1 MISLNEVKKFLLK
14 TQVVQFLSQCGIAA
28 AAASPTIVCCLFPP
42 ASPRPSRDACWPP
55 RQSFRPF
62 GHPAHQ
68 HVGCTAR
75 QSPHL
80 AGCADPPADP
90 TALLAFLSTV
100 PPAPTIPPC
109 RSAVSS
115 RLAGRL
121 SLPARWLVCHEQ
133 RASVSVRPLWLST
146 VPPWLSAAL
155 SHQPIHPTILPIGRP
170 KRLQTSPRRG
180 RWRTWQ
186 PQEHGAFAP
195 GRRRCPVFLTP

>member
-14 TQVVQFLSQCGIAA
+14 TQVVHFLSQCGIAA

-90 TALLAFLSTV
+90 TALLAFCRPFL
-100 PPAPTIPPC
+100 PPQP
-109 RSAVSS
+109 SH
-115 RLAGRL
+115 LAGRMSRPA
-121 SLPARWLVCHEQ
+121 SLVGCPSPLVGWS
-133 RASVSVRPLWLST
+133 AMSSAPVR
-146 VPPWLSAAL
+146 LSAR
-155 SHQPIHPTILPIGRP
+155 SGCQQSRPGCRRHCPTSQFIRPSCPLAAPSGCKPVHGEGDGGHGSRKSMGR
-170 KRLQTSPRRG
+170 LHRG
-180 RWRTWQ
+180 GG
-186 PQEHGAFAP
+186 GAQSF
-195 GRRRCPVFLTP
+195 